1 MICPPVVS
9 VAAVVKGGAAL
20 AGELLPD
27 FVQLSELERHMSLDT
42 RCEVVETV
50 VPGCITAGSSR
61 IPYVVGV
68 VWLPRSDSFQ
78 GLGTGE

>member
-1 MICPPVVS
+1 MICHPVVS
-9 VAAVVKGGAAL
+9 IAAVVKGAAVL
-20 AGELLPD
+20 AGGWRPD
-27 FVQLSELERHMSLDT
+27 LVRLGELERHMSLDT
-42 RCEVVETV
+42 RCEIVETV
-50 VPGCITAGSSR
+50 VPGCITAGPSR